1 MDDKLGETQ
10 TDNTGYFK
18 LVGTG
23 SEVSR
28 LNVKFNVYHRCGKTL
43 PVCYYKYSW
52 AVPQS
57 YVSSGTYPQKTVRVY
72 GKLTCKGQPY
82 GGAKIKLYDH
92 DTFTLDDKLAEGR
105 SNADGTFDLEGMG
118 NERTRLNVKMNIYH
132 RCDKTIPLCYYK
144 HSFPVPYTYISAGP
158 RATNPYNVQTLEL
171 SMLEKERDC
180 FNKK

>member
-1 MDDKLGETQ
+1 MLRSLHVFLFVILISIVSA
-10 TDNTGYFK
+10 GY
-18 LVGTG
+18 
-23 SEVSR
+23 
-28 LNVKFNVYHRCGKTL
+28 
-43 PVCYYKYSW
+43 
-52 AVPQS
+52 Q
-57 YVSSGTYPQKTVRVY
+57 TVRVY

-144 HSFPVPYTYISAGP
+144 HSFPIPYSYISAGP

-171 SMLEKERDC
+171 SMIEKERDC